1 MVSIDLYL
9 ITQHAR
15 ETVRERLT
23 QDRIKLRNL
32 GIHPGVVDTMDG
44 QHTGTKSD
52 DWSDK
57 SASPGWV
64 NRFQGSHLYCVP
76 KSRKHSSKKV
86 YGNIHIITQVSF
98 TLKGPCY
105 V

>member
-44 QHTGTKSD
+44 
-52 DWSDK
+52 
-57 SASPGWV
+57 
-64 NRFQGSHLYCVP
+64 
-76 KSRKHSSKKV
+76 
-86 YGNIHIITQVSF
+86 
-98 TLKGPCY
+98 
-105 V
+105 